1 MLFAH
6 CLYVVCTVA
15 PPTSEPEL
23 QLLHSSKISAAVKL
37 FRHHVQTSLHSSSA
51 FLSHVFNAEVLL
63 VLQSVKKFNSAA
75 DIYKCFEI
83 ISTSLELFMKD
94 LETLQKA

>member
-51 FLSHVFNAEVLL
+51 FLSHVFNTDVLF
-63 VLQSVKKFNSAA
+63 VLQSEKNS
-75 DIYKCFEI
+75 IPLQIF
-83 ISTSLELFMKD
+83 TSVLKSFQHL
-94 LETLQKA
+94 LNCS